1 MLDARS
7 EALMKDRD
15 DLESRNFDTRLKLEA
30 ILALVTDAAGALG
43 VRKNF
48 RHSDRTNDFVG
59 SEDDE
64 NAIDA
69 AADDLSKAIK
79 MLSPLAGY

>member
-1 MLDARS
+1 MS
-7 EALMKDRD
+7 E
-15 DLESRNFDTRLKLEA
+15 TKLEA
-30 ILALVTDAAGALG
+30 ILQLIEDAAGALN
-43 VRKNF
+43 VRKRF

-69 AADDLSKAIK
+69 AAVNLIQAIILLK
-79 MLSPLAGY
+79 PLAGYK

>member
-1 MLDARS
+1 MT
-7 EALMKDRD
+7 RD
-15 DLESRNFDTRLKLEA
+15 YVQEMSAIWDDSIKLET
-30 ILALVTDAAGALG
+30 ILQLVEDAAGALN

-64 NAIDA
+64 NAIDDA
-69 AADDLSKAIK
+69 AADLVKAIILLK
-79 MLSPLAGY
+79 QVTGYK